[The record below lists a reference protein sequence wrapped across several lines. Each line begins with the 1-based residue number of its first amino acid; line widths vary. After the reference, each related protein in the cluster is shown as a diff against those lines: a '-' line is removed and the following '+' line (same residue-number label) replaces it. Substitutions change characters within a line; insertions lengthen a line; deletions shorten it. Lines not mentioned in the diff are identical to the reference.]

1 MDRIDV
7 AIVDILSNDGRASN
21 AQIARHVGVSE
32 GTVRRRL
39 KRMVDQDVV
48 QFRVIS
54 DPKGL
59 GRMSQCMVG
68 ITVEPADVDSVLEQ
82 VCSREEVTFAACTT
96 GSYDLMLCVS
106 VDSPDKLGEFLLTDL
121 GSIPGIHRIESY
133 LLLSVGKDS
142 LGQFAG

>member
-7 AIVDILSNDGRASN
+7 AIVDILSTDGRASN

-39 KRMVDQDVV
+39 KRMVEEDVV

-68 ITVEPADVDSVLEQ
+68 RD
-82 VCSREEVTFAACTT
+82 CR
-96 GSYDLMLCVS
+96 
-106 VDSPDKLGEFLLTDL
+106 
-121 GSIPGIHRIESY
+121 
-133 LLLSVGKDS
+133 
-142 LGQFAG
+142 AGRG